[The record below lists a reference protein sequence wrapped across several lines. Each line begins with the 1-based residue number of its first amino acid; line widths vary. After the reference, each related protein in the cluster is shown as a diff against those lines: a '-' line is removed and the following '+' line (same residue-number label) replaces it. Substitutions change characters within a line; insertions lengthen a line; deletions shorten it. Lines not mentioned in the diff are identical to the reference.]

1 MLIPQDNYTLQ
12 AIEAVLSEWYRTFE
26 SLPLI
31 LRQAVQM
38 GLFSSQQL
46 VRFCA
51 MDNRPTLTRTVQRS
65 LPSSVRLFAAAAAA
79 AILLCTSAVLDP
91 QAV

>member
-1 MLIPQDNYTLQ
+1 MA

-26 SLPLI
+26 TLPLI

-51 MDNRPTLTRTVQRS
+51 MDNRPTITRTVQRS
-65 LPSSVRLFAAAAAA
+65 LPTSVS
-79 AILLCTSAVLDP
+79 LLCSLPCAWRGP
-91 QAV
+91 

>member
-1 MLIPQDNYTLQ
+1 MLCHQQENYAKE
-12 AIEAVLSEWYRTFE
+12 AIAAVLSEWLRTPE
-26 SLPLI
+26 TLPAI

-51 MDNRPTLTRTVQRS
+51 MDNRPTVTRTVQRS
-65 LPSSVRLFAAAAAA
+65 LPTSVRATQ
-79 AILLCTSAVLDP
+79 LL
-91 QAV
+91 

>member
-1 MLIPQDNYTLQ
+1 M
-12 AIEAVLSEWYRTFE
+12 LSEWYRTFE

-65 LPSSVRLFAAAAAA
+65 LPSSVRLNTLVYICCAG
-79 AILLCTSAVLDP
+79 LSSRC
-91 QAV
+91 